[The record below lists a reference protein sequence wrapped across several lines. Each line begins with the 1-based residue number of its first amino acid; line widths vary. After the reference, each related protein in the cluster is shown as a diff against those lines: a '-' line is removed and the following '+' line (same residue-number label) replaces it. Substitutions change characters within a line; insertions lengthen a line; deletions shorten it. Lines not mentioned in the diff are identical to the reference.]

1 MNTQIDQKIIK
12 RFDELIEAGNRVLKT
27 GSSRSGPGYHVVGDL
42 AVDPEQSNQWGISC
56 LNILGRVFGKESDH
70 YQKFN
75 RLFFQFEDYTPVMT
89 AQGILKGAKSDYE
102 DGFLFETRALIQA
115 EVFDDFLD
123 QAKHFL
129 DNGYHGPAAVIAG
142 SVLEDGLR
150 KLCARNTI
158 TLPPKPKLDSM
169 NSELARS
176 GIYNVLTQKKITM
189 LADLR
194 NKAAHGKWD
203 EFTAEDVEHMI
214 AQIRAFME
222 THFT

>member
-1 MNTQIDQKIIK
+1 MNIDQKIVTK
-12 RFDELIEAGNRVLKT
+12 FDELIEAGKRVLNT
-27 GSSRSGPGYHVVGDL
+27 RSSRSGPGYVVIGDA

-56 LNILGRVFGKESDH
+56 LNLLGRVFGKESDH
-70 YQKFN
+70 YKKFN
-75 RLFFQFEDYTPVMT
+75 ALFSQFDDYTPVLT

-102 DGFLFETRALIQA
+102 NGYLFETRALIQA

-123 QAKHFL
+123 QAKHLF
-129 DNGYHGPAAVIAG
+129 DNGYHAPAAVIAG

-150 KLCARNTI
+150 KLCARNGI
-158 TLPPKPKLDSM
+158 TLPSKPKLDSM

-203 EFTAEDVEHMI
+203 EFTADDVEHMI